1 MCKTKVIRVISKNSR
16 TLIINSKAYESSGLN
31 NFMINDLINT
41 LEFKEFSNFIENDLK
56 PNLGNKKEFYIGEDK
71 IVGWANKEL
80 SNLTT
85 NTNFKWIKL
94 IPYFIISFRIID
106 TKKRILSTEAF
117 IRRIYSITTASQIF
131 PPNKSDELLVLGKS
145 GFDYFGHRFEEKEVI
160 DKVLE
165 RGFDLTSKGII
176 SRRRYIELLIAKYLK
191 II

>member
-1 MCKTKVIRVISKNSR
+1 MCKTKVIRVISNNSR
-16 TLIINSKAYESSGLN
+16 TLIINSKAYESSGFN

-56 PNLGNKKEFYIGEDK
+56 PNLGKKKEFYIGEDR

-85 NTNFKWIKL
+85 NTNFKRIKL
-94 IPYFIISFRIID
+94 IPYFIISFRIIN
-106 TKKRILSTEAF
+106 TKKRILSAEALLRRTYF
-117 IRRIYSITTASQIF
+117 ITSSQIF
-131 PPNKSDELLVLGKS
+131 PSNKSDEFSGS

-165 RGFDLTSKGII
+165 RGLDLVSKGII

>member
-1 MCKTKVIRVISKNSR
+1 MCKTKVIRVISNNSR

-56 PNLGNKKEFYIGEDK
+56 PNLGKKKEFYIGEDK

-94 IPYFIISFRIID
+94 IPYFIISFRIIN
-106 TKKRILSTEAF
+106 TKKRILSAEAF
-117 IRRIYSITTASQIF
+117 LRRTYFITSSHIF
-131 PPNKSDELLVLGKS
+131 PPNNSSDLLRS

>member
-1 MCKTKVIRVISKNSR
+1 MCKTKVIRLSSNNSR

-56 PNLGNKKEFYIGEDK
+56 PNLGKKKEFYIGEDK

-85 NTNFKWIKL
+85 NKNFKWIKL

-106 TKKRILSTEAF
+106 TRKIILSAEAF
-117 IRRIYSITTASQIF
+117 LRRTYFITTSSHIF
-131 PPNKSDELLVLGKS
+131 PPNNSSDLLRS
-145 GFDYFGHRFEEKEVI
+145 GFNYFGHRFEEKEVI
-160 DKVLE
+160 DKLLE
-165 RGFDLTSKGII
+165 RGSDLVSKGII
-176 SRRRYIELLIAKYLK
+176 SRRRYIELLIAKNLK

>member
-56 PNLGNKKEFYIGEDK
+56 PNLGKKKEFYIGEDK

-94 IPYFIISFRIID
+94 IPYFIISFRIIN
-106 TKKRILSTEAF
+106 TKKRILSAEAF
-117 IRRIYSITTASQIF
+117 LRRTYFITSSHIF
-131 PPNKSDELLVLGKS
+131 PSNKSDGS

-160 DKVLE
+160 NKVLE
-165 RGFDLTSKGII
+165 RGLDLVSKGII
-176 SRRRYIELLIAKYLK
+176 SRRR
-191 II
+191 